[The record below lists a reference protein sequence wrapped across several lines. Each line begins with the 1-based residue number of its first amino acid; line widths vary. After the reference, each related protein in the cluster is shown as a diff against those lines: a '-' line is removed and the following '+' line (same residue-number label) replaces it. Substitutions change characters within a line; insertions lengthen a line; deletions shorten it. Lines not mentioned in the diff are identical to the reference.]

1 MAGIEMALNINI
13 NAPAG
18 GVDIATVLYDVE
30 LITETGARYVLNEAL
45 LTLEWEEQISELAQ
59 RANITL
65 ANIQAGSSRLSALC
79 KINCII
85 QIFAKWNGGARKL
98 MLDGTIWEWQYT
110 SATEKELAITV
121 YDNLIRLQ
129 QSKDIKYFSKGMQ
142 TPDLISAI
150 CSDWGVESDYQWD
163 QKLTHEKKTFS
174 AVPISD
180 MIVGLLEEV
189 RKKTAK
195 KYVMLFKDGKLT
207 IAGFGSNS
215 EIYLFDETNSIQ
227 TLNKLTANNLVTRV
241 KVIGKEDK
249 KGRSSV
255 DAVVDGDT
263 KYGVLQEIVRR
274 DSNKKM
280 KDAMDEANAL
290 IKERGTPQ
298 ELIQT
303 QVPDLPFLRKGDKIE
318 MAAGNLMGFF
328 FVESVVHVATDRRMT
343 LTLTRDKGDEGEGE
357 SGDATVNKGD
367 SSPEV
372 AEMQELLEKHGQ
384 SLPIFGS
391 DGIFGNETQR
401 AVKEFQ
407 KSVGLEPD
415 GICGPDTWAALRG

>member
-1 MAGIEMALNINI
+1 
-13 NAPAG
+13 
-18 GVDIATVLYDVE
+18 
-30 LITETGARYVLNEAL
+30 
-45 LTLEWEEQISELAQ
+45 
-59 RANITL
+59 
-65 ANIQAGSSRLSALC
+65 
-79 KINCII
+79 
-85 QIFAKWNGGARKL
+85 
-98 MLDGTIWEWQYT
+98 
-110 SATEKELAITV
+110 
-121 YDNLIRLQ
+121 
-129 QSKDIKYFSKGMQ
+129 
-142 TPDLISAI
+142 
-150 CSDWGVESDYQWD
+150 
-163 QKLTHEKKTFS
+163 
-174 AVPISD
+174 